1 MPALSKLANDL
12 KLPCN
17 VRFQLPRLVLTCV
30 FAMLFASQLSAQ
42 PSPSQLPAFGAEQFQ
57 DRRIPTPSWSGRAE
71 TIPSPQPQSPGPG
84 REIKNMEFQN
94 APIERVVELFSMES
108 GLNVRV
114 SENAKGKDVTVSIRN
129 MPALDALR
137 EFTKQT
143 GTYFIRDSSTGV
155 FTIFLEQDRD
165 PNVWDTQSLKEFQ
178 REINEAFPDSIV
190 RLSSVGKQLIVRG
203 QAHDVVEA
211 SRIIR
216 LIDAEAKSKKG
227 IKGQDDPPRTTTEMT
242 QRGGMFGAT
251 QFLQRSEPELTVIDM
266 LTVTGNQQV
275 SLRVTVAEVDR
286 SAARSIGLNFGIKG
300 GPNTTTTNT
309 TVTPNGTTTS
319 TNTPNV
325 FQSLVGAQTLG
336 AGNLPT
342 MLDNGQIQLAIN
354 ALRSMS
360 LAKTLAEPTLTSLNG
375 QQASFHAGGQF
386 PVPIVTGQTNTG
398 LQGVSFVPFGINLQF
413 TPYITDRDRIRLNVS
428 AEVSSRTQGQ
438 APGSQATIGG
448 AVIPGLDMRKF
459 QTIVE
464 LRQGQTLAVAGLIS
478 NNQNMQADRVPF
490 FGDLPVIGR
499 LAAFDRVTAR
509 EQELVILVTPELV
522 QPLSAEERLNLP
534 GSDVFEP
541 GDVEFYLGGYLEGNR
556 NEDFRSPSRTD
567 LHRQKSFYHARD
579 QFITGPHGY
588 TECGP
593 MPGAFQ

>member
-1 MPALSKLANDL
+1 
-12 KLPCN
+12 
-17 VRFQLPRLVLTCV
+17 
-30 FAMLFASQLSAQ
+30 
-42 PSPSQLPAFGAEQFQ
+42 
-57 DRRIPTPSWSGRAE
+57 
-71 TIPSPQPQSPGPG
+71 
-84 REIKNMEFQN
+84 MEFQN
-94 APIERVVELFSMES
+94 APIERVVELFSLES
-108 GLNVRV
+108 GLNIRV
-114 SENAKGKDVTVSIRN
+114 SEAARNNVVTVGIRN
-129 MPALDALR
+129 LPALDALR

-143 GTYFIRDSSTGV
+143 GTFYKQDSVTGV
-155 FTIFLEQDRD
+155 YTIYLASDRD
-165 PNVWDTQSLKEFQ
+165 NNSWDAQSLKEFE
-178 REINEAFPDSIV
+178 REINEEFPDSIV
-190 RLSSVGKQLIVRG
+190 RLSSIGNQLLVRG

-216 LIDAEAKSKKG
+216 LIDAEAKTKRG
-227 IKGQDDPPRTTTEMT
+227 IKGQDEPSRTTTEVT
-242 QRGGMFGAT
+242 QRGGMFGAM
-251 QFLQRSEPELTVIDM
+251 QYLQRSEPELTVIDM

-286 SAARSIGLNFGIKG
+286 SAARSIGLNFGIQD
-300 GPNTTTTNT
+300 GPNATKK
-309 TVTPNGTTTS
+309 
-319 TNTPNV
+319 V
-325 FQSLVGAQTLG
+325 FESLVGAQSLG
-336 AGNLPT
+336 TTGNLPV

-386 PVPIVTGQTNTG
+386 PIPIVTGQTNTG

-478 NNQNMQADRVPF
+478 NNQNTQADRVPF

-522 QPLSAEERLNLP
+522 QPLSAEERPNLP

>member
-1 MPALSKLANDL
+1 
-12 KLPCN
+12 
-17 VRFQLPRLVLTCV
+17 
-30 FAMLFASQLSAQ
+30 
-42 PSPSQLPAFGAEQFQ
+42 
-57 DRRIPTPSWSGRAE
+57 
-71 TIPSPQPQSPGPG
+71 
-84 REIKNMEFQN
+84 MEFQN
-94 APIERVVELFSMES
+94 APIERVVDLFSQES
-108 GLNVRV
+108 GLEIQV
-114 SENAKGKDVTVSIRN
+114 SKRAKGSNISVSIRN
-129 MPALDALR
+129 KPALDALI

-143 GTYFIRDSSTGV
+143 GTYYKQDPSTGV
-155 FTIFLEQDRD
+155 YTIYLEEERDRD
-165 PNVWDTQSLKEFQ
+165 SWDAQSLKVFEK
-178 REINEAFPDSIV
+178 EINEAFPDSIV

-227 IKGQDDPPRTTTEMT
+227 IKGQDEPSRTTTEVT
-242 QRGGMFGAT
+242 QRGGMFGAL
-251 QFLQRSEPELTVIDM
+251 QYLQRSEPELTVIDM

-286 SAARSIGLNFGIKG
+286 SAARSIGLNFGIKDG
-300 GPNTTTTNT
+300 KNATT
-309 TVTPNGTTTS
+309 
-319 TNTPNV
+319 V

-438 APGSQATIGG
+438 TPGSQATIGG
-448 AVIPGLDMRKF
+448 AVVPGLDMRKF

-478 NNQNMQADRVPF
+478 NSQNNQADRVPF
-490 FGDLPVIGR
+490 FGDLPVVGR

-509 EQELVILVTPELV
+509 EQELVILVTPELA
-522 QPLSAEERLNLP
+522 QPLSAEERPNLP

-541 GDVEFYLGGYLEGNR
+541 GDIEFYLGGYLEGNR
-556 NEDFRSPSRTD
+556 NEDFRSASRTD
-567 LHRQKSFYHARD
+567 LHRQKSFYHVRD
-579 QFITGPHGY
+579 RFITGPHGY